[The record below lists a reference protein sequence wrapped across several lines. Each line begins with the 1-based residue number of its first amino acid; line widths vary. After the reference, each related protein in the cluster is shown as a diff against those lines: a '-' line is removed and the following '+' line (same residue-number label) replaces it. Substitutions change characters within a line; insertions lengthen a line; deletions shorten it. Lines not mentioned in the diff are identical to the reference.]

1 MPIPA
6 DGRWPSNVKAVILTP
21 EEKQLM
27 AAGQNP
33 APAPP
38 GTITVQHVIKNP
50 VPSVAPE
57 PPMPEQHAQE
67 QNMTEVVGRAA
78 LITARK
84 FNLPY
89 VWRTDNKQPIL
100 LDEAEEVIRRNPG
113 FVYFDFDQLES
124 LVDIAYLETSD
135 NAETE
140 ESVAALSES
149 DPLPGV
155 SEFTEAT
162 EMPVV
167 KPLSEQGLPMLDQG
181 PIPLPPQPAVVL
193 NHHMVTERE
202 QRAWGGVLT
211 SPGQQVYVHPSGIIR
226 VEVDGPIKLQKGM
239 VGNTRILRITR
250 ATPKPVP
257 IVKAQ
262 PIQPA
267 TTARTSAQ
275 VVYQQQ
281 NEKIPIP
288 VPKQVEAFDE
298 SEF

>member
-27 AAGQNP
+27 VAGQIA
-33 APAPP
+33 APTAP

-50 VPSVAPE
+50 VRSVSPE
-57 PPMPEQHAQE
+57 PPTPEQHAQE
-67 QNMTEVVGRAA
+67 QNLTEVVGRAA

-89 VWRTDNKQPIL
+89 VWRTDNKQPIS
-100 LDEAEEVIRRNPG
+100 LDDAEELIRKNPG
-113 FVYFDFDQLES
+113 FVYFDFDQLET
-124 LVDIAYLETSD
+124 LA

-140 ESVAALSES
+140 EIGATLSES

-155 SEFTEAT
+155 SEVSEAI
-162 EMPVV
+162 EMPVEYSGAGA
-167 KPLSEQGLPMLDQG
+167 PLPEHGLPTFDQG
-181 PIPLPPQPAVVL
+181 PIPLPPQPAVVP
-193 NHHMVTERE
+193 NQHMVTERE

-226 VEVDGPIKLQKGM
+226 VEVEGPIKLQKGM
-239 VGNTRILRITR
+239 VGNTRVLRITR
-250 ATPKPVP
+250 ATPKPAP

-288 VPKQVEAFDE
+288 EPKQVEAFDE
-298 SEF
+298 SDF